1 MRKSV
6 RVERRSGYE
15 EITDLPS
22 VSFGRG
28 SMVCM
33 LCVGY
38 EGGGGESVRE
48 GRRKEM
54 RGGEW
59 LWLWAFLLAGR
70 EDATCFARVIN

>member
-1 MRKSV
+1 MQTVRKSV

-33 LCVGY
+33 FCAGY
-38 EGGGGESVRE
+38 GGGCGRE
-48 GRRKEM
+48 ERRAT
-54 RGGEW
+54 
-59 LWLWAFLLAGR
+59 LAFALGFVTGQ
-70 EDATCFARVIN
+70 EDAT

>member
-1 MRKSV
+1 MQTVKKSV

-28 SMVCM
+28 SMVWK
-33 LCVGY
+33 LCVGC
-38 EGGGGESVRE
+38 GRKGRRE
-48 GRRKEM
+48 GERKEM

-59 LWLWAFLLAGR
+59 L
-70 EDATCFARVIN
+70 